1 MPREE
6 ITLNEAI
13 YLVLEIAEIHRKR
26 SRNIKGSILTTPRVN
41 EAINKLHAFL
51 PHDYQP
57 PERWA

>member
-1 MPREE
+1 MPRKE

-26 SRNIKGSILTTPRVN
+26 SRKGSILTTPRVN

>member
-1 MPREE
+1 MPRKE

-13 YLVLEIAEIHRKR
+13 YLVLEIAEIQRKE
-26 SRNIKGSILTTPRVN
+26 SRKGSIPTTPRVN

-51 PHDYQP
+51 PDDYQP

>member
-1 MPREE
+1 MPKEE
-6 ITLNEAI
+6 MTLNEAI
-13 YLVLEIAEIHRKR
+13 YLVLEMAEAYRKE
-26 SRNIKGSILTTPRVN
+26 SRKNSIPSTRRVN